1 MEEYNGSKQLL
12 QLVEEYTSDHLGRKQ
27 NELNRFQNMASLEQ
41 VIREIFINERGNQYN
56 HQRQGEATRERV
68 VTTLLPISDDIQ
80 RCQSFD
86 ELFNLIQIQV
96 QERVENVGEM
106 FTYDAALRI
115 GAFLGFL
122 PETVYLIRGAREGA
136 TALGLTN
143 RVGFQQVEDF
153 PYELQSL
160 QPHEIHHFLC
170 VYSRRLYKI

>member
-1 MEEYNGSKQLL
+1 MEEHNGSKQLL
-12 QLVEEYTSDHLGRKQ
+12 QLVEKYRSNHLGRKQ
-27 NELNRFQNMASLEQ
+27 NELNRFQNMTSLEQ
-41 VIREIFINERGNQYN
+41 VIEEIFIDKRGNQYD
-56 HQRQGEATRERV
+56 HQRQGEATRERAIA
-68 VTTLLPISDDIQ
+68 TLLSISDDIQ

-122 PETVYLIRGAREGA
+122 PETVYLIRGARKGA

-143 RVGFQQVEDF
+143 SLGFLRVENF

-170 VYSRRLYKI
+170 VFFKKLSM